1 MMQLSHLV
9 FEESDSDCSA
19 TGMCTD
25 DSADLTN
32 QNLA

>member
-1 MMQLSHLV
+1 MMQLSLLV

-19 TGMCTD
+19 TGMCAD
-25 DSADLTN
+25 DSADLAN